1 MKTTLVQIGP
11 SVRAS
16 EAGRV
21 TLCPEMNAAVAAR
34 HSRTQDGLEGIL
46 SKIDLANG
54 EDKAIDSVF
63 QFVDFGHRSIVD
75 MVPASIHIEGISLW
89 LAEFIWGLVHTGG
102 GQETSTR
109 YCKMS
114 ADEVFIPMDTNDH
127 LKWAI
132 QEQVNN
138 SMLAYQKAC
147 KFWSDVAVASP
158 GLVGITED
166 TDAKKAE
173 RFRRN
178 FVFDR
183 ARYFIPMVCLTN
195 MNVTTW
201 GTEWI
206 RIVQALISSPWKE
219 AKDVG
224 ESLLREIEIGSP
236 RIVRHAS
243 RFSLAWSRELCGRV
257 TDCLRPKIF
266 GDKTRKSIELFGFIN
281 DGDPVE
287 RVISLVASNNVA
299 PASLAVGVD
308 DHGPAMLKD
317 MDCLSRCL
325 GERNNRYDIVGSPIS
340 SIPVQYGWRGVANAE
355 IRDMNRHRPGI
366 RTLGLRPE
374 GFYFAEDQ
382 ILLALQSNPGN
393 EVMRENAEDLV
404 KTGVQIG
411 LQTLK
416 LSMDILSDEE
426 GHLIYNVVYATN
438 LGNTF
443 SFSHSNTLGHLIYE
457 CELRTGAGT
466 HFRYRAHYK
475 DLLKKLYEDFP
486 LMKQFMLEG
495 SGEPE

>member
-1 MKTTLVQIGP
+1 MRTTLVQIGP
-11 SVRAS
+11 SAKAS

-46 SKIDLANG
+46 SKIDFANG

-63 QFVDFGHRSIVD
+63 QFVDYGHRSIVD
-75 MVPASIHIEGISLW
+75 CVPASIHIEGISLW

-114 ADEVFIPMDTNDH
+114 ADEVLIPMDSNDY
-127 LKWAI
+127 LKQAI
-132 QEQVNN
+132 RSQVDS
-138 SMLAYQKAC
+138 SMQAYQKAC
-147 KFWSDVAVASP
+147 KFWSDVAMASP
-158 GLVGITED
+158 DLVGIAKD

-183 ARYFIPMVCLTN
+183 SRYFIPVVCLTN

-206 RIVQALISSPWKE
+206 RIIQALISSPWKE
-219 AKDVG
+219 AKEVG
-224 ESLLREIEIGSP
+224 ESLLKEIELGAP

-243 RFSLAWSRELCGRV
+243 RFSLAWSKELCARV
-257 TDCLRPKIF
+257 TDCIGTKMSF
-266 GDKTRKSIELFGFIN
+266 DKARKSIEVLGFVNNN
-281 DGDPVE
+281 DSVE
-287 RVISLVASNNVA
+287 RIIDLVASNNVA

-308 DHGPAMLKD
+308 DHGPAMLRD
-317 MDCLSRCL
+317 MECLARCL
-325 GERNNRYDIVGSPIS
+325 NERGTRYDIVGSPIS
-340 SIPVQYGWRGVANAE
+340 SIPVQYGWRSVANAE

-393 EVMRENAEDLV
+393 EAMREDAKDLV

-416 LSMDILSDEE
+416 LSTDIFSEKE

-486 LMKQFMLEG
+486 LMKQFVLEG